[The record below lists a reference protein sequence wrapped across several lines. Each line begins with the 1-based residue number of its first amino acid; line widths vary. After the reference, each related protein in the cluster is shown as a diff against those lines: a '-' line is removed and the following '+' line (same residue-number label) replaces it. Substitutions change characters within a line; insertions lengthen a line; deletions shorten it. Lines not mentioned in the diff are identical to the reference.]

1 MIPGR
6 APLLIESILLTVALS
21 ACSRAPH
28 AAPVPAMPFAADTVR
43 TQLIR
48 PGVSRWYIYAP
59 AGPWAI
65 HALVVDR
72 DACYSARAVKGAD
85 GAVGRSTTSALLEQ
99 LRRSADVVGG
109 VNADFFLFVPPGVPT
124 NLHVSRGRVVTGP
137 SANPVLAFDSL
148 GAPHLADFRAQG
160 TLVTARGTYAIDA
173 WNHAATPGIAVYD
186 EGWGGSTDTLSNAAE
201 IVLNRRETGRVT
213 AVDTLTAGVAI
224 RPGHAV
230 IVGRGD
236 AARSAL
242 LALRAGDSARVLVAL
257 RPFHPLE
264 ALGGRPLLLR
274 DSTIVPAVDTEGNA
288 GFATARH
295 PRTAVGIAREGRRL
309 LLVVVDG
316 RQKGYSDGMSLRE
329 LANLMRHLGAR
340 DAINLD
346 GGGSTTLVYADP
358 DSSGRL
364 RIANRPSDPAGER
377 PVGNALAI
385 VRGCR

>member
-1 MIPGR
+1 MRHPYPRCVSLRIPC
-6 APLLIESILLTVALS
+6 ALQLL
-21 ACSRAPH
+21 
-28 AAPVPAMPFAADTVR
+28 
-43 TQLIR
+43 R
-48 PGVSRWYIYAP
+48 PGLSRWYIYAP
-59 AGPWAI
+59 SGPWAI

-85 GAVGRSTTSALLEQ
+85 GAVGRATTSALLQQ

-109 VNADFFLFVPPGVPT
+109 INADFFLFTPAGVPT
-124 NLHVSRGRVVTGP
+124 NLLVSRGRVVTGP
-137 SANPVLAFDSL
+137 SAHPVLAFDSL
-148 GAPHLADFRAQG
+148 GAPHLVDFRSEG
-160 TLVTARGTYAIDA
+160 TLETGRGTYAIA
-173 WNHAATPGIAVYD
+173 GWNRAATSGIALYD
-186 EGWGGSTDTLSNAAE
+186 ERWGASTDSLSNSVE
-201 IVLNRRETGRVT
+201 VVLDGGGAGRVT
-213 AVDTLTAGVAI
+213 LIDTLTAGVAI
-224 RPGHAV
+224 RSGHAV

-242 LALRAGDSARVLVAL
+242 LALRAGDSVRVQVAL

-274 DSTIVPAVDTEGNA
+274 DSTVVSAVDTEGGP

-295 PRTAVGIAREGRRL
+295 PRTAVGIARDGRRL

-316 RQKGYSDGMSLRE
+316 RQKGYSDGMTLRE
-329 LANLMRHLGAR
+329 LADLMRGLGAR

-358 DSSGRL
+358 DSSGSL
-364 RIANRPSDPAGER
+364 RIANRPSDPTGER